1 MDNNYKN
8 DFGELNGDRIT
19 LLINDKEHTFNLKNL
34 VRVQYVKRQKFHIN
48 YLVFLICSYLFYYF
62 LTYTFTFVIQIIV
75 SLIIILLLTT
85 AFFLKSFQYQFVII
99 KNNQIVKI
107 IINKNLSK
115 DAERLANKINKKL
128 QIII

>member
-62 LTYTFTFVIQIIV
+62 LTYTFTYVVQIIV

-115 DAERLANKINKKL
+115 DAERLANQINKKL
-128 QIII
+128 QISI

>member
-48 YLVFLICSYLFYYF
+48 YLVFLICSYLFYNF

-85 AFFLKSFQYQFVII
+85 AFFLKSFQYQFVVI

-115 DAERLANKINKKL
+115 DAEKLANQINKKL
-128 QIII
+128 QISI